1 MQQITE
7 YKRLLLDCIHKRT
20 ILPAYDICKRSYEQT
35 AFVCVSVSTSR
46 NFCILDVQTEV
57 C

>member
-7 YKRLLLDCIHKRT
+7 YKRLWLDCIHKRT
-20 ILPAYDICKRSYEQT
+20 VLPADDICRRSYEQT
-35 AFVCVSVSTSR
+35 AFVCVSVSTPR
-46 NFCILDVQTEV
+46 NFCILNVQTEV